1 VLKKSDISQGTD
13 LLIYCGK
20 KRYFIHFSGGM
31 RMKPDVKRIRNRVI
45 MATLVVTIGCLLNNA
60 YAETAVKRSKGQTVY
75 VPVYSH
81 VYHGD
86 REQPY
91 YLTTTISVRNID
103 PSQSIKI
110 TSVEYF
116 DSVGKLL
123 KRYLEKPL
131 ELGPLASKHYSIKES
146 DKSGGFGAS
155 FIVKWQATKLVNEP
169 VIQCVMVTT
178 RGQQGIS
185 FITEG
190 RVIKE

>member
-1 VLKKSDISQGTD
+1 M
-13 LLIYCGK
+13 
-20 KRYFIHFSGGM
+20 HFSGGLRM
-31 RMKPDVKRIRNRVI
+31 RPNVTLIRYCGL
-45 MATLVVTIGCLLNNA
+45 LVTFALVIGCFFKNA
-60 YAETAVKRSKGQTVY
+60 HADTAVMRSKGQTVY

-81 VYHGD
+81 VFHGD

-91 YLTTTISVRNID
+91 YLTTTLSIRNID
-103 PSQSIKI
+103 PSQTIRI

-116 DSVGKLL
+116 DNAGKLL
-123 KRYLEKPL
+123 KRYVEKPIDV
-131 ELGPLASKHYSIKES
+131 GTLASTHYSIKES
-146 DKSGGFGAS
+146 DKSGGFGAN
-155 FIVKWQATKLVNEP
+155 FIVRWQATKMVNEP

>member
-1 VLKKSDISQGTD
+1 MKRDHKIGVL
-13 LLIYCGK
+13 
-20 KRYFIHFSGGM
+20 FIVFFACTMFLTFPG
-31 RMKPDVKRIRNRVI
+31 RAETKPD
-45 MATLVVTIGCLLNNA
+45 L
-60 YAETAVKRSKGQTVY
+60 SKGETVY

-91 YLTTTISVRNID
+91 YLTATFSVRNID
-103 PSQSIKI
+103 PSQAISI

-116 DSVGKLL
+116 DSAGKLL

-131 ELGPLASKHYSIKES
+131 ELGPLSSKHYSIKES
-146 DKSGGFGAS
+146 DKSGGVGAS
-155 FIVKWQATKLVNEP
+155 FIVKWQATKMVNEP
-169 VIQCVMVTT
+169 LIQCVMVTT